1 MKKKATSLSLEKNNE
16 TKKEKVNFFF
26 LWKTILILSFV
37 LISYQLFVLFF
48 EKNLSSSTSNLILFL
63 GFPLELFC
71 FGYLGFKASSVFVKK
86 PFFAF
91 LSGFFCGSL
100 VNLVSLTIKFV
111 MFSIFFVPET
121 YSQTIAFLVSEV
133 GINSQMASSIIGFIT
148 ILTLVLGIIF
158 AGIIG
163 GVFTWIFFLVFRKI
177 FEN

>member
-1 MKKKATSLSLEKNNE
+1 
-16 TKKEKVNFFF
+16 
-26 LWKTILILSFV
+26 
-37 LISYQLFVLFF
+37 
-48 EKNLSSSTSNLILFL
+48 
-63 GFPLELFC
+63 
-71 FGYLGFKASSVFVKK
+71 
-86 PFFAF
+86 

-100 VNLVSLTIKFV
+100 VNLVSLAIKFV
-111 MFSIFFVPET
+111 MFSIFFAPET